1 MSKIQIKDLDDLNV
15 EEFAIL
21 NEYEAAGIQ
30 GGLSTQDAL
39 AASLASLVSS
49 VNAALQSLG
58 GRKTK

>member
-1 MSKIQIKDLDDLNV
+1 MSKIQIKDLNI
-15 EEFAIL
+15 EQFAIL
-21 NEYEAAGIQ
+21 NECEAAGIQ

-58 GRKTK
+58 ARKTK